1 MLAGLFA
8 LVAAVFAALYIRER
22 VVRRR
27 LEQLLARERAE
38 HERDM
43 IYLRGRLDA
52 LRLGD
57 QLIADLLR
65 RGLGV
70 DDPTPTPP
78 PTGRWRP
85 RIIPGGGGGIESAA
99 FIAGLGSLTALVLDR
114 IRDHLIPM
122 TVLATAAS
130 VATGGIVLL
139 PHVTHEPAH
148 EAKAAAVTPSPGR
161 LTPPAQQPTRVPSPR
176 VETPPLP
183 PAALVAPA
191 TSPPALAQVPT
202 PTPSHHDTP
211 TPTPTAGPASTS
223 TPTPTPTPKPT
234 GATVKPQAPTSTP
247 TPRPTKGLPFP
258 KPTGCPA
265 GAMC

>member
-1 MLAGLFA
+1 GLFGVIA
-8 LVAAVFAALYIRER
+8 LVCAALYIRER
-22 VVRRR
+22 GVRRR
-27 LEQLLARERAE
+27 LEEALARERAE
-38 HERDM
+38 HERDV

-70 DDPTPTPP
+70 DDPTPTPPPP

-114 IRDHLIPM
+114 IRDHLIPV

-148 EAKAAAVTPSPGR
+148 EAKAA
-161 LTPPAQQPTRVPSPR
+161 
-176 VETPPLP
+176 
-183 PAALVAPA
+183 
-191 TSPPALAQVPT
+191 
-202 PTPSHHDTP
+202 
-211 TPTPTAGPASTS
+211 
-223 TPTPTPTPKPT
+223 
-234 GATVKPQAPTSTP
+234 
-247 TPRPTKGLPFP
+247 
-258 KPTGCPA
+258 
-265 GAMC
+265 

>member
-1 MLAGLFA
+1 MLAGL
-8 LVAAVFAALYIRER
+8 LGLAAVLFATLYVRER
-22 VVRRR
+22 VTRLR
-27 LEQLLARERAE
+27 LEDRLAWEQIERERAVT
-38 HERDM
+38 
-43 IYLRGRLDA
+43 YLVGRLDA
-52 LRLGD
+52 LRQGD
-57 QLIADLLR
+57 QMIVELLR
-65 RGLGV
+65 RELGR
-70 DDPTPTPP
+70 DAPTPP

-114 IRDHLIPM
+114 IRDHLIPV

-176 VETPPLP
+176 VETPRLP

-211 TPTPTAGPASTS
+211 TPTPTVGPASTS

-247 TPRPTKGLPFP
+247 TTRPTKGLPFP

>member
-1 MLAGLFA
+1 MLAGVLG
-8 LVAAVFAALYIRER
+8 LVAAVFASLYIRER
-22 VVRRR
+22 IAR
-27 LEQLLARERAE
+27 LRLADKFARERVE
-38 HERDM
+38 HQRTVS
-43 IYLRGRLDA
+43 YLAGRLEA
-52 LRLGD
+52 RRLGD
-57 QLIADLLR
+57 ELIADLLR
-65 RGLGV
+65 RELGR
-70 DDPTPTPP
+70 DTPKPP
-78 PTGRWRP
+78 PTGGWRP
-85 RIIPGGGGGIESAA
+85 RVIPGGGGIESAA

-161 LTPPAQQPTRVPSPR
+161 LTPPAQQPTRGPSPR